1 MKKLIFALV
10 ILSALTACNKE
21 DEKPAEQASA
31 PQAEAV
37 APADKPA
44 ETPAP
49 TEAVKPKDDWENTTI
64 SDETIAKIQAAKY
77 NYRKCASDEMQKT
90 DYQKQDSRPAT
101 EAVIKACEPILGKM
115 REVYSEEK
123 VPEVIADRHLK
134 QLRIQVTRD
143 VLQNLMFAEAA
154 RGSK

>member
-1 MKKLIFALV
+1 MKKLIYALV
-10 ILSALTACNKE
+10 ILSVLTACKE
-21 DEKPAEQASA
+21 DEKPAEQAAA

-37 APADKPA
+37 APADKQP

-49 TEAVKPKDDWENTTI
+49 AEAAKPKDDWENTTI

-101 EAVIKACEPILGKM
+101 EAVIKVCEPILSKM
-115 REVYSEEK
+115 REVYTEEK

-143 VLQNLMFAEAA
+143 VLQNLMFAQAA